1 MKKLII
7 IVFLVS
13 TLLGCAS
20 ERYFGGNG
28 AEAITYQEHHNF
40 DFAIKNYDETAKQIS
55 ALVKDIESTDKEAT
69 YVIDYKDTRSKKMLE
84 KIFDQYPSH
93 KVAPQRVEFKH
104 VRTMRSDLKIQVAL
118 TRLKTQYCAPAQ
130 IQHQIGQPD
139 CFVESMRLK
148 QVSYK
153 SRLVGE

>member
-1 MKKLII
+1 MKKL
-7 IVFLVS
+7 VLMALFSLS
-13 TLLGCAS
+13 LLGCTS

-28 AEAITYQEHHNF
+28 AEALVYKEHHSF
-40 DFAIKNYDETAKQIS
+40 EFSIKNRNETAKQLH
-55 ALVKDIESTDKEAT
+55 ALIDDIEALDKEAT
-69 YVIDYKDTRSKKMLE
+69 YVVDYKSTRSKKMLE

-93 KVAPQRVEFKH
+93 IIAPKRV
-104 VRTMRSDLKIQVAL
+104 VYRNSVLLSNDLKIQVTL
-118 TRLKTQYCAPAQ
+118 RRLKTQQCKPAQ
-130 IQHQIGQPD
+130 IQTDLGQPD